1 MPDLPQTAAVVV
13 VGGGVTGTSALY
25 HLTVAGCQDVVLLE
39 RDTLCSGSTSKAAG
53 GIRAQFSDELNI
65 RMALENIRRFERF
78 GDEIGVD
85 IDFKQWGYLIMVGPG
100 SLPQFQEALDLQHRL
115 GVPSE
120 LLGPAEIAR
129 IVPQLA
135 TDDLAGA
142 TFCPIDGY
150 ATPESVGQG
159 YAGAARAAG
168 AGVPGL

>member
-1 MPDLPQTAAVVV
+1 ML
-13 VGGGVTGTSALY
+13 
-25 HLTVAGCQDVVLLE
+25 LLE
-39 RDTLCSGSTSKAAG
+39 RDTLCAGSTSKAAG

-85 IDFKQWGYLIMVGPG
+85 IDFKQWGYLIMVGSG
-100 SLPQFQEALDLQHRL
+100 SLPQFRQALELQHRL

-120 LLGPAEIAR
+120 LLGPEEIAR

-150 ATPESVGQG
+150 ATPR
-159 YAGAARAAG
+159 AWARAMQVPLLRRG
-168 AGVPGL
+168 ARVVQGCEVTSVTVEEGG